1 MKQDRIQTGVP
12 EVFAPQAAAPAVA
25 APQVAAPQ
33 VAAPQVAAPQV
44 AAPQVAAPQAASP
57 AAAPGG
63 GAGLRRQRPW
73 AALGNRMLGGL
84 NSVSRLAL
92 NDGRS
97 LVTLDLDALLEKSSK
112 QTGLHDFGEPSFRT
126 PLGILLRS
134 FEEDARLN
142 LIGRITVQSE
152 MVRVLSNRLRMQ
164 RDCELFPGIAGE
176 KIERPI
182 FITGLPRSG
191 TTFLH
196 ALLAQDPACRAPQVW
211 EVMHPSPPPETGS
224 YRSDPRIRYTQKQLD
239 WIEVLMPDFDKCH
252 TIGARLPQE
261 CIAMTDHSFLSYV
274 FESMYFVT
282 SYRAWHD
289 RQDKRPAYQCHR
301 RFLQHLQW
309 RCPGAPWVLKAPS
322 HLMALDALFQ
332 VYPDAQ
338 VVLTHRDPLKVLP
351 SCASFA
357 KVLRAPFTG
366 PIDLKELGAEVS
378 RRWTDSANLLT
389 AFRSEQPELRSN
401 FFDVGYP
408 ELIRDPIAVV
418 QGIYRYFD
426 RELSPEAEAAM
437 RLFVV
442 RNPKDKMG
450 AHLYSLEEFGLDR
463 ETERGHFQ
471 GYTDYF
477 GIAPER

>member
-1 MKQDRIQTGVP
+1 MKQDRITTGIPEDVVEQASVP
-12 EVFAPQAAAPAVA
+12 AG
-25 APQVAAPQ
+25 
-33 VAAPQVAAPQV
+33 
-44 AAPQVAAPQAASP
+44 SP
-57 AAAPGG
+57 IGTEE
-63 GAGLRRQRPW
+63 GLHIPHAL
-73 AALGNRMLGGL
+73 AALGTRMIGGL
-84 NSVSRLAL
+84 NALSRLAL

-97 LVTLDLDALLEKSSK
+97 LVTLDLDALLEKSCRL
-112 QTGLHDFGEPSFRT
+112 TGLCDFGGPSFRI

-142 LIGRITVQSE
+142 LLGRITVHSE
-152 MVRVLSNRLRMQ
+152 MVRVLCNRLLMQ
-164 RDCELFPGIAGE
+164 RDCTRFPAIAQE
-176 KIERPI
+176 KIRQPI

-211 EVMHPSPPPETGS
+211 EVMHPSPPPETATYGT
-224 YRSDPRIRYTQKQLD
+224 DPRIEHTRKQLS

-282 SYRAWHD
+282 SYRSWHD

-309 RCPGAPWVLKAPS
+309 RCPGAHWVLKAPS
-322 HLMALDALFQ
+322 HLMALEALFE

-366 PIDLKELGAEVS
+366 PIDLIELGAEVS
-378 RRWTDSANLLT
+378 RRWADSANELT
-389 AFRSEQPELRSN
+389 RLRSEHGELNSN

-408 ELIRDPIAVV
+408 DLIRDPMAVV
-418 QGIYRYFD
+418 RGIYRNFD
-426 RELSPEAEAAM
+426 RELSHEAEAAM
-437 RLFVV
+437 RLFVGQ
-442 RNPKDKMG
+442 NPKDKRG
-450 AHLYSLEEFGLDR
+450 AHHYSLQEFGLDPAM
-463 ETERGHFQ
+463 ERANFQ
-471 GYTDYF
+471 GYTEYF